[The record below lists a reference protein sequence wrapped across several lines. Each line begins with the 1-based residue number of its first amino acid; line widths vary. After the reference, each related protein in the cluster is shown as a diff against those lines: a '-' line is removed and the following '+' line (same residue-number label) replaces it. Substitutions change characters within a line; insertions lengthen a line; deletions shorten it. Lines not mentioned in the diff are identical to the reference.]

1 MSMYSVIGLKR
12 EYTETTG
19 FSYEVSEDTSNIG
32 GTCLQASFSEMGIK
46 PMTFKELVGIVG
58 APTDIMFGDEK
69 SEYTW
74 AIEGKRE
81 FYNPQLECDDFETFE
96 FTIYDW
102 RASLYGTQS
111 LETMPVDWHIGGF
124 EPYPTLNSAKRILKK
139 KIKPEYNFNKLPKSI
154 SWVQS

>member
-139 KIKPEYNFNKLPKSI
+139 KIKPKYNFNKLPKSI

>member
-1 MSMYSVIGLKR
+1 
-12 EYTETTG
+12 
-19 FSYEVSEDTSNIG
+19 
-32 GTCLQASFSEMGIK
+32 
-46 PMTFKELVGIVG
+46 
-58 APTDIMFGDEK
+58 MFGDEK

-81 FYNPQLECDDFETFE
+81 FFNEELQCDDFETFE

-111 LETMPVDWHIGGF
+111 LDTMPVDWHIGGF

-139 KIKPEYNFNKLPKSI
+139 KIKPEYNFNKLPKNI

>member
-1 MSMYSVIGLKR
+1 
-12 EYTETTG
+12 
-19 FSYEVSEDTSNIG
+19 
-32 GTCLQASFSEMGIK
+32 
-46 PMTFKELVGIVG
+46 MTFKQLVSIIG

-74 AIEGKRE
+74 AIEGKRY

-124 EPYPTLNSAKRILKK
+124 EPYPTLNSAKRILVKE
-139 KIKPEYNFNKLPKSI
+139 IKPEYNFNKLPKNI

>member
-124 EPYPTLNSAKRILKK
+124 EPYPTLNTAKRILVKE
-139 KIKPEYNFNKLPKSI
+139 IKPEYNFNKLPKSI

>member
-111 LETMPVDWHIGGF
+111 LDTMPVDWHIGGF

-139 KIKPEYNFNKLPKSI
+139 KIKPEYNFNKLPKNI

>member
-1 MSMYSVIGLKR
+1 MTRVHNY
-12 EYTETTG
+12 EYVFSYRYIWEYKTI
-19 FSYEVSEDTSNIG
+19 SYEVSEDTSNIG

-81 FYNPQLECDDFETFE
+81 FYNTELQCDDFETFE

-102 RASLYGTQS
+102 RASLYGQQS

-124 EPYPTLNSAKRILKK
+124 DYNSSLDLRIQ
-139 KIKPEYNFNKLPKSI
+139 NFG
-154 SWVQS
+154 

>member
-1 MSMYSVIGLKR
+1 MKQNI
-12 EYTETTG
+12 
-19 FSYEVSEDTSNIG
+19 SYEVSEDTSNIG

-46 PMTFKELVGIVG
+46 PMTFKELVGVLG

-81 FYNPQLECDDFETFE
+81 FFNEELQCDDFETFE

-139 KIKPEYNFNKLPKSI
+139 KIKPEYNFNKLPKNI

>member
-1 MSMYSVIGLKR
+1 MSMYSVKGLKS
-12 EYTETTG
+12 EYTQTSG
-19 FSYEVSEDTSNIG
+19 ISYEVSEDTSNIG

-46 PMTFKELVGIVG
+46 PMTFKELVGVLG

-81 FYNPQLECDDFETFE
+81 FFNEELQCDDFETFQ

-102 RASLYGTQS
+102 KESLYGPQS
-111 LETMPVDWHIGGF
+111 LETMPVDWHVGGF
-124 EPYPTLNSAKRILKK
+124 DYNSSVDYAYRILVKE
-139 KIKPEYNFNKLPKSI
+139 IQPEYNFNELPESI

>member
-1 MSMYSVIGLKR
+1 MKQNI
-12 EYTETTG
+12 
-19 FSYEVSEDTSNIG
+19 SYEVSEDTSNIG

-46 PMTFKELVGIVG
+46 PMTFKELVGVLG

-81 FYNPQLECDDFETFE
+81 FFNEELQCDDFETFE

-111 LETMPVDWHIGGF
+111 LDTMPVDWHIGGF

-139 KIKPEYNFNKLPKSI
+139 KIKPEYNFNKLPKNI

>member
-1 MSMYSVIGLKR
+1 MKQNI
-12 EYTETTG
+12 
-19 FSYEVSEDTSNIG
+19 SYEVSEDTSNIG

-46 PMTFKELVGIVG
+46 PMTFKELVGVLG

-81 FYNPQLECDDFETFE
+81 FFNEELQCDDFETFE

-102 RASLYGTQS
+102 RASLYGQQS

-139 KIKPEYNFNKLPKSI
+139 KIKPEYNFNKLPKNI

>member
-1 MSMYSVIGLKR
+1 MNLHNYKR
-12 EYTETTG
+12 G
-19 FSYEVSEDTSNIG
+19 NMKQNISYEVSEDTTNIG

-46 PMTFKELVGIVG
+46 PMTFKELVGVLG

-81 FYNPQLECDDFETFE
+81 FFNEELQCDDFETFE

-111 LETMPVDWHIGGF
+111 LDTMPVDWHIGGF
-124 EPYPTLNSAKRILKK
+124 EPYPTLNSAKRILVKE
-139 KIKPEYNFNKLPKSI
+139 IKPEYNFNKLPKSI

>member
-1 MSMYSVIGLKR
+1 MYSVIGLKR

-139 KIKPEYNFNKLPKSI
+139 KIKPKYNFNKLPKSI

>member
-1 MSMYSVIGLKR
+1 MKQNI
-12 EYTETTG
+12 
-19 FSYEVSEDTSNIG
+19 SYEVSEDTSNIG

-46 PMTFKELVGIVG
+46 PMTFKELVGVLG

-74 AIEGKRE
+74 AIEGKRNFFNE
-81 FYNPQLECDDFETFE
+81 ELQCDDFETFE

-139 KIKPEYNFNKLPKSI
+139 KIKPEYNFNKLPKNI

>member
-1 MSMYSVIGLKR
+1 MSMYSVIGVKR

-32 GTCLQASFSEMGIK
+32 GTCLQAKFSEIGIK
-46 PMTFKELVGIVG
+46 PMTFKELVNIFG

-102 RASLYGTQS
+102 KESLYGPQS

-139 KIKPEYNFNKLPKSI
+139 KIKPEYNFNKLPKNI

>member
-74 AIEGKRE
+74 VVEGKRY
-81 FYNPQLECDDFETFE
+81 FYNPQLECDDSETFE

-111 LETMPVDWHIGGF
+111 LDTMPVDWHIGGF

-139 KIKPEYNFNKLPKSI
+139 KIKPEYNFNKLPKNI